1 MNVYDELLDLL
12 VRERRIEQTRQAIA
26 ADRLLLLREYVA
38 EGHTYKDLMALLGF
52 SQSRAS
58 QLISAARR
66 A

>member
-1 MNVYDELLDLL
+1 MNVDDELLDLL
-12 VRERRIEQTRQAIA
+12 VRERRLEQTRQAIA
-26 ADRLLLLREYVA
+26 ADRLLFLREYVA
-38 EGHTYKDLMALLGF
+38 QGHRYKDLMALLGV